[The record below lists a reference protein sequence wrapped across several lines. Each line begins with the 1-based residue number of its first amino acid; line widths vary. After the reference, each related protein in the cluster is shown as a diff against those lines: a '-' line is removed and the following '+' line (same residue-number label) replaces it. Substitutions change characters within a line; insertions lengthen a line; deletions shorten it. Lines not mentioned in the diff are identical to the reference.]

1 MPIAELDLT
10 SGVKDA
16 LTLAGVLT
24 VGDLRRVES
33 DRLLDLANSYPR
45 VRDEIFR
52 LMAMRHHRL

>member
-1 MPIAELDLT
+1 
-10 SGVKDA
+10 
-16 LTLAGVLT
+16 VLT

-52 LMAMRHHRL
+52 LMAMRRHRL